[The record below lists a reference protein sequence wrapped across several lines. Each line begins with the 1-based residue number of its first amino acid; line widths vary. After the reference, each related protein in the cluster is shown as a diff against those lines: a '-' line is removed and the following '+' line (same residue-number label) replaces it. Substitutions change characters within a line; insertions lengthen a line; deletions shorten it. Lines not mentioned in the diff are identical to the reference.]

1 MEIEVSNITVISEQK
16 ITLLTTELFFNFA
29 YHISQPCKKAGKIL
43 HVLNRIFK
51 YMNIS
56 QRKLTANAF
65 IMSQFCNRSFPLICR
80 VFTMTASEKYSIVED
95 DKISKLTKNNTL
107 KK

>member
-1 MEIEVSNITVISEQK
+1 
-16 ITLLTTELFFNFA
+16 
-29 YHISQPCKKAGKIL
+29 
-43 HVLNRIFK
+43 
-51 YMNIS
+51 
-56 QRKLTANAF
+56 
-65 IMSQFCNRSFPLICR
+65 MSQFCNRSFQLICR

>member
-1 MEIEVSNITVISEQK
+1 MSNITVISEEK
-16 ITLLTTELFFNFA
+16 ITLLTTELFFNLA

-43 HVLNRIFK
+43 HVLTRIFK

-65 IMSQFCNRSFPLICR
+65 MSQFCNRSFQLICR